1 MFADFSNIHESAQ
14 IVLTAIKRNGAK
26 TREGPKDLPVYLT
39 TRPYEKP
46 GAATLFIATDL
57 SKEDLVILDAQQ
69 TLAGLPRHIG
79 PSILRSALT
88 AKETRRIKRLMSRD
102 FIDRFVSGLVL
113 YDSLRE
119 DFTIAKK
126 QILLGRCTNFY
137 RLDVNDGAR
146 GQVARAGRALYD
158 ALYDFE
164 TIHDS
169 GMQERLRSVYMEPA
183 EEAVDR
189 LPKIAKHFLT
199 LDEELNALKTIS
211 AKFSNLDASHLVL
224 ISELEAKLRLYSDEI
239 DSLTAKLQEARA
251 KGRTGRDSVLMAD
264 QVESARALLKD
275 LDSE

>member
-26 TREGPKDLPVYLT
+26 TREAPEGLPVYLAT
-39 TRPYEKP
+39 KSDEKP
-46 GAATLFIATDL
+46 RAATLFIATDL

-88 AKETRRIKRLMSRD
+88 TKETRRIKRLMSRG
-102 FIDRFVSGLVL
+102 FISRFVSELIL
-113 YDSLRE
+113 YDALRE
-119 DFTIAKK
+119 YLTIAKK
-126 QILLGRCTNFY
+126 QILFGRCTNFY
-137 RLDVNDGAR
+137 RLDANDGAR

-164 TIHDS
+164 MIHDS

-189 LPKIAKHFLT
+189 LPKIAKHFLA
-199 LDEELNALKTIS
+199 LDEELNTLKTIS
-211 AKFSNLDASHLVL
+211 AKFSNLDASHRVL

-251 KGRTGRDSVLMAD
+251 KGRAERDSVLMAD
-264 QVESARALLKD
+264 QVESARALLKG